1 MTEILDERKIKTIL
15 LKAPSFGGTP
25 PMPDSSGAGASTKGP
40 PKNQPMGSVEPKQAT
55 LFGPQ
60 KLNTGQEASGESS
73 TFKFPDDG
81 VYCSEEE
88 PPEGVQKLYTP
99 SGVCYWRRSDEK
111 SELSTLYQDDIT
123 ENDIV
128 SQLGDETKNLYD
140 KNILSVDSDTGEVQI
155 RIDYDGTNDEE
166 VEDNILSEKVEE
178 REALHD
184 AYLEDGTALDRLKER
199 ASQKNNPM
207 ALGLFRSS
215 GSARKQKRAAKRRY
229 KGKSDFGP
237 LDLLAAHFSYR
248 TRNLGRGSDPRSKQA
263 RASRIGRH
271 MTREQRQKTIVN
283 KLENVQN
290 ERAMAHLGLRIP
302 TKWFVEAQEK
312 KLDLTTPRGQKWIAS
327 KREEELRAAAEENR
341 EPRFRIA
348 STIASMG
355 QAGRRVLDDEE
366 KTNVKRTRARV
377 RRSRARRMD
386 AEALETL
393 QNHVDATDAAFKSK
407 QEQQLQERTDAQ
419 REDLRGKG
427 RGPGRGRA
435 GALVGESAE
444 ERYTKR
450 VAESLN
456 RSKSTEHIKE
466 LNTWY
471 HKNKDKLD
479 EEQSEYFKNLLT
491 ISDTTKD

>member
-1 MTEILDERKIKTIL
+1 MTEILDARKIKTIL

-184 AYLEDGTALDRLKER
+184 AYLEDGTSLDRYKER

-207 ALGLFRSS
+207 ALGLFR
-215 GSARKQKRAAKRRY
+215 
-229 KGKSDFGP
+229 
-237 LDLLAAHFSYR
+237 
-248 TRNLGRGSDPRSKQA
+248 
-263 RASRIGRH
+263 
-271 MTREQRQKTIVN
+271 
-283 KLENVQN
+283 
-290 ERAMAHLGLRIP
+290 
-302 TKWFVEAQEK
+302 
-312 KLDLTTPRGQKWIAS
+312 
-327 KREEELRAAAEENR
+327 
-341 EPRFRIA
+341 
-348 STIASMG
+348 
-355 QAGRRVLDDEE
+355 
-366 KTNVKRTRARV
+366 
-377 RRSRARRMD
+377 
-386 AEALETL
+386 
-393 QNHVDATDAAFKSK
+393 
-407 QEQQLQERTDAQ
+407 
-419 REDLRGKG
+419 
-427 RGPGRGRA
+427 
-435 GALVGESAE
+435 
-444 ERYTKR
+444 
-450 VAESLN
+450 
-456 RSKSTEHIKE
+456 
-466 LNTWY
+466 
-471 HKNKDKLD
+471 
-479 EEQSEYFKNLLT
+479 
-491 ISDTTKD
+491 